1 MANLI
6 ANDDPFGDFT
16 RNEMAR
22 LVRQTVLSLPPRYR
36 EVVVL
41 CDFQELSYADAA
53 TVLGC
58 ALGTVSSR
66 LHRGH
71 ALLLERLRAVS
82 KLDPE
87 TPDAQLLR
95 CFT

>member
-1 MANLI
+1 MGISYCAMT
-6 ANDDPFGDFT
+6 APVRTGAERAT
-16 RNEMAR
+16 
-22 LVRQTVLSLPPRYR
+22 LVRRTYLLVLAG
-36 EVVVL
+36 VVT
-41 CDFQELSYADAA
+41 